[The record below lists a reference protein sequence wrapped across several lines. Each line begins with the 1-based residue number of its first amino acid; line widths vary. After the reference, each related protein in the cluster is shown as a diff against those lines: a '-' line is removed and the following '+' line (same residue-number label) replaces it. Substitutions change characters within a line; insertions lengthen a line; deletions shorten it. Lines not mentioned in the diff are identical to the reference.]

1 MITEEIYQ
9 INCLLLEGNL
19 PAPAEAVPAESEKA
33 EK

>member
-19 PAPAEAVPAESEKA
+19 PTPAEPSTTESEKA
-33 EK
+33 EQ